1 LMNPL
6 LPVSICVAF
15 AVTFYMTMKW
25 IPMAKRNGL
34 VGKDINKPS
43 HPEVANM
50 GGLTVMAGIITGLL
64 FYVGIN
70 TFVLNQSLFLPAT
83 FAMMC
88 TILIITFVGIIDDI
102 LGWKVGLSQLQKPL
116 LTIPAALPMMVINA
130 GVSSVSLPL
139 IGDVNLGILYPL
151 LLVPIGIVGASNGFN
166 MLAGYNGLEAGM
178 GIIILAAIGIVAY
191 STGSSYVALMAM
203 IAVAALLAFLIF
215 NWYPAKVFPGNGF
228 TYMVGAIIACM
239 AVLANME
246 KLALVAFVPYYLDFL
261 LKARSRMKAEEF
273 GKVQPDGSLKKPYE
287 KYYGLTHLLIDVI
300 SRLKGK
306 AFERDIV
313 VFCYA
318 IEAVCV
324 VLGMFFYL

>member
-1 LMNPL
+1 MNPL

-15 AVTFYMTMKW
+15 VVTFYMTMKW

-50 GGLTVMAGIITGLL
+50 GGLAVMAGIIAGLL

-70 TFVLNQSLFLPAT
+70 TFVFSQSLFLPAT

-88 TILIITFVGIIDDI
+88 TILIIAFVGIIDDI

-151 LLVPIGIVGASNGFN
+151 LLVPVGIVGASNGFN

-178 GIIILAAIGIVAY
+178 GVIILTAMGLVAY
-191 STGSSYVALMAM
+191 YTGSTHVALMAM

-215 NWYPAKVFPGNGF
+215 NWCPAKVFPGNGF

-246 KLALVAFVPYYLDFL
+246 KLALVAFVPYYIDFL

-273 GKVQPDGSLKKPYE
+273 GKVQPDGSLRKPYE
-287 KYYGLTHLLIDVI
+287 RYYGLTHMLIDAI
-300 SRLKGK
+300 SKLKGK

-313 VFCYA
+313 VSCYA

-324 VLGMFFYL
+324 ALGTLLYL